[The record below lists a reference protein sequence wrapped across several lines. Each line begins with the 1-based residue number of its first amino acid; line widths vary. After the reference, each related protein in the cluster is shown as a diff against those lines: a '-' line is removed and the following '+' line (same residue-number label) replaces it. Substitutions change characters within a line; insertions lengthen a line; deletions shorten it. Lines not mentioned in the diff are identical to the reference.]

1 MVKKKV
7 TLDDMIVT
15 QRDPALKVDHQS
27 WLIWWLVENRPRG
40 MTQWWYV
47 IDESGKKSWIDQDSQ
62 TVHVH
67 IFEWEDTPDPAEGR
81 WDVIGR
87 NYETLGGKAGYG
99 GNYFVVSGSAD
110 WKWEEGRVNGQKE
123 REELMARLRKGY
135 EDETI
140 GVEVDYQF
148 FIENEGWYLAEQPK
162 EDNQVRLFYRGSND
176 YRHGHVVEVT
186 TDLMPVSLKNVR
198 EMGENDINTDTLRFL
213 MDSDSWVLPSSTMS
227 VLNWNRFPTLFL
239 E

>member
-198 EMGENDINTDTLRFL
+198 EMSENDINTDTLRFL

>member
-7 TLDDMIVT
+7 ALDDMIVT

-67 IFEWEDTPDPAEGR
+67 IFDWEDTPDPAGGR

-99 GNYFVVSGSAD
+99 GNYFVVSSSAD
-110 WKWEEGRVNGQKE
+110 WHWDEGRVNGQKE

-140 GVEVDYQF
+140 GIEVDYQF
-148 FIENEGWYLAEQPK
+148 FIENEGWYLAEQPN
-162 EDNQVRLFYRGSND
+162 EDNQVKLFYRGRNE
-176 YRHGHVVEVT
+176 YRNGHVVVVT

-213 MDSDSWVLPSSTMS
+213 TESDSWVLPSSTMS